1 MRVPARS
8 LTALIALVLCAACSD
23 ATGPELSPVGVYHL
37 RTING
42 APLPYT
48 IAQLGTDRVEV
59 ASGVITLNADGTFS
73 ERTSFRITEAGGSW
87 MEEQGTSGTY
97 TTNGSVVQLSPTGSA
112 RYSVALSD
120 NRTLTQTVESFVLVY
135 RK

>member
-1 MRVPARS
+1 MRF
-8 LTALIALVLCAACSD
+8 LTALIFSLLSACSD

-59 ASGVITLNADGTFS
+59 ATGIIILNADGTFT
-73 ERTSFRITEAGGSW
+73 ERTSFRITEASGTRT
-87 MEEQGTSGTY
+87 EEQGTSGTY
-97 TTNGSVVQLSPTGSA
+97 TTNGSVVQLSPAGA
-112 RYSVALSD
+112 GRYSVALSD
-120 NRTLTQTVESFVLVY
+120 NRVLTQTVDSFVLVY